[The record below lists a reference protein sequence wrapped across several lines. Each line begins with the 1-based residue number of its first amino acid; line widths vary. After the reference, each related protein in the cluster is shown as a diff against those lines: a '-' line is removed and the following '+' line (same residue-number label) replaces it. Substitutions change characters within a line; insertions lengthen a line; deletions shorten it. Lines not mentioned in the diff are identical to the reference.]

1 MSGHSKWSTIKRQK
15 EINDKAKGQLFSR
28 LSKIISVA
36 VKSGGGP
43 SPDSNHKLRVAIDQA
58 RAADMP
64 KENIERVIARASEEK
79 DLEEITYEG
88 FAPGGIAV
96 MVEAATDNKNR
107 TAQEIKSIFERA
119 GGSLGGPGS
128 VAFNFEPRGMVI
140 LKKEKDLDSQ
150 MLKLIDL
157 GARDILETDG
167 ELEAYVNPGDLFK
180 FKNDLEKA
188 EIGVQSIELVQ
199 KPKNTQPAASEDEE
213 KRVLKLLETLNE
225 QDDVQNVF
233 VNLA

>member
-1 MSGHSKWSTIKRQK
+1 
-15 EINDKAKGQLFSR
+15 
-28 LSKIISVA
+28 
-36 VKSGGGP
+36 
-43 SPDSNHKLRVAIDQA
+43 
-58 RAADMP
+58 
-64 KENIERVIARASEEK
+64 
-79 DLEEITYEG
+79 
-88 FAPGGIAV
+88 
-96 MVEAATDNKNR
+96 
-107 TAQEIKSIFERA
+107 
-119 GGSLGGPGS
+119 
-128 VAFNFEPRGMVI
+128 
-140 LKKEKDLDSQ
+140 

-167 ELEAYVNPGDLFK
+167 ELEAYVSPGDLFK

-188 EIGVQSIELVQ
+188 GIGVQSIELVQ